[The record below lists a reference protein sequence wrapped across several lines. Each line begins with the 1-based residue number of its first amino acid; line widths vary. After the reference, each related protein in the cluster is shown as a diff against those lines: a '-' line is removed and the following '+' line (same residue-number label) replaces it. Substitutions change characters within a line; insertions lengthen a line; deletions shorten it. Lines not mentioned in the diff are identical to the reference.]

1 MLSKIGKNYNLIK
14 FSYHIE

>member
-1 MLSKIGKNYNLIK
+1 MLSKIGKNYDSMK

>member
-1 MLSKIGKNYNLIK
+1 MLSKIGKNYNLIT